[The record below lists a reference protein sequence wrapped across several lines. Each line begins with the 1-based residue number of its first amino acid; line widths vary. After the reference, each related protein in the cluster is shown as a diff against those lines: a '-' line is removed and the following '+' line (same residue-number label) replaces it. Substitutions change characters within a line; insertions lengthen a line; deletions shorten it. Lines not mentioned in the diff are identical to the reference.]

1 MAFLAARAS
10 PLLHS
15 RCIVKLCN
23 NRERSK
29 WAVGAAL
36 LVLFS
41 PACSESK
48 VGARLSAGGSGD
60 NANAGGS
67 DRAGSAGEL
76 AAAGAASNGAGGSA
90 GEGLAGDVGEGGDA
104 SVAGSSDGG
113 ASGSSDGGA
122 SGSSDGVPQPVGL
135 QHGAPTVT
143 QTPRSSFGALVVA
156 SDGARNY
163 VLEARRD
170 VEPGPFGLPWRSRFR
185 LAAYDHGALTWAYAA
200 EPDDL
205 IGDVVVHPSGEVTLS
220 VEHRAAETSAD
231 DLVRLTRE
239 GKVIDITTL
248 ASPLT
253 APATDYGPKDPQPL
267 FAMKSAMADATSAG
281 WIRLLPE
288 GENVVVAF
296 LSFAAPPGNT
306 GPLSTRLALGL
317 EILDWKSKAYVERW
331 ARVVEG
337 QHFAQP
343 TAWAYDEL
351 RWTEQAIRP
360 FLARDESSGDLLVG
374 RAWNQTRCQANV
386 ATFAE
391 FSALECMTRAPSA
404 QENELLP
411 LAVTRFSAKGA
422 RLGTRVLWPDA
433 DASEQVAFALAARE
447 GELAVV
453 GAVVRT
459 LPNGAKS
466 TYPDAKG
473 YVDYDGYISV
483 YDAQG
488 TRLRHHDFNL
498 GRGDVLA
505 GMRWL
510 DRGIVA
516 VGAAGW
522 DRWQGGMSISRG
534 SDPLFAFFSQDGASS
549 AQRVVPL
556 SDGSRHFNLHD
567 LLVQDGSV
575 VGFGFADAP
584 MTHSAD
590 GGGTAARTFGS
601 LRVELR

>member
-1 MAFLAARAS
+1 M
-10 PLLHS
+10 
-15 RCIVKLCN
+15 
-23 NRERSK
+23 
-29 WAVGAAL
+29 VGAAL
-36 LVLFS
+36 LVPFS
-41 PACSESK
+41 PACSGSE
-48 VGARLSAGGSGD
+48 VVDPAGAAGAGD
-60 NANAGGS
+60 NAGAGAS
-67 DRAGSAGEL
+67 DRAGSGGEL
-76 AAAGAASNGAGGSA
+76 DGAGAAGTGAGSA
-90 GEGLAGDVGEGGDA
+90 GEGLAGDVSAAGVGGVA
-104 SVAGSSDGG
+104 SE
-113 ASGSSDGGA
+113 GGA
-122 SGSSDGVPQPVGL
+122 SGSSDGVPLPVDLERGT
-135 QHGAPTVT
+135 PTVT
-143 QTPRSSFGALVVA
+143 QTSRSSFGALLA
-156 SDGARNY
+156 TSDGARAY
-163 VLEARRD
+163 VVESRRD

-185 LAAYDHGALTWAYAA
+185 LAAYDHGALAWAYAA

-220 VEHRAAETSAD
+220 VEHRAAATNAD

-239 GKVIDITTL
+239 GKVISTTTL

-306 GPLSTRLALGL
+306 GPLSNRLALGL
-317 EILDWKSKAYVERW
+317 EILEWKSEAYVERW

-337 QHFAQP
+337 QPFAQP

-360 FLARDESSGDLLVG
+360 FLARDESSGDILVG

-391 FSALECMTRAPSA
+391 FSAAECTARAPGA

-411 LAVTRFSAKGA
+411 LAVTRFSATGG
-422 RLGTRVLWPDA
+422 RRGTRVVWPDA

-459 LPNGAKS
+459 LPNGAKR
-466 TYPDAKG
+466 TYPDPSG
-473 YVDYDGYISV
+473 YVDYDGYVSV

-488 TRLRHHDFNL
+488 TQLRHHDYNL

-510 DRGIVA
+510 DQGIFA

-534 SDPLFAFFSQDGASS
+534 SDPFFAFFAQDGASS
-549 AQRVVPL
+549 AVRLVPL

-567 LLVQDGSV
+567 LLVQGGSV

-590 GGGTAARTFGS
+590 GGGTQARTFGS
-601 LRVELR
+601 LWVELQ